1 MSTIFTERPFDLRTS
16 FGLED
21 TFLEDGQRYAA
32 VAVCATLLGTAILAG
47 LFGRDAAPEVKP
59 LLATCGTICALVDII
74 IAFIFLG
81 QFHASGRAFFG
92 ILAAAYTMGG
102 LLTCGYLATYPG
114 TFSGNVASAAHD
126 QAPTVLWCLW
136 HSIFPALVL
145 FGALNE
151 SKRSFTSRK
160 TIAIL
165 SVAIPVA
172 TVLASVA
179 IVAAV
184 VTHRDMLPQLIIS
197 GAYQP
202 LYSLAI
208 LPAIATFNGCVCFF
222 IFARDRALTPLML
235 WVGVTTFSATLD
247 VIMAEL
253 SGTPNSYASDAGRL
267 LAVCTVSIV
276 LIMFLFE
283 IAAIYERINR
293 AEHTDVLTS
302 LDERRAFATQYDIV
316 HKKAQRTRH
325 SVALI
330 VIDVDYFK
338 VYDETVGEY
347 AGDACLRR
355 VAHALSG
362 VTPRPPD
369 LVTRN
374 GREEFAISLTDTEL
388 EDVLML
394 AERCRKGIENL
405 GIIHGETAW
414 GQITISVGVAYAS
427 DSLFTDTVDMFETAE
442 RALFNAKDR
451 GGNTV
456 AAARVKVRNAA

>member
-1 MSTIFTERPFDLRTS
+1 MNTHFIERRIDLRTP

-21 TFLEDGQRYAA
+21 VFLEDGQRYAA
-32 VAVCATLLGTAILAG
+32 IAICAALLGTAVLAG
-47 LFGRDAAPEVKP
+47 LFGRDAGPEVKP
-59 LLATCGTICALVDII
+59 LLAICATICAVVDLI
-74 IAFIFLG
+74 IAFIFLA

-92 ILAAAYTMGG
+92 LLAVAYAVGG

-114 TFSGNVASAAHD
+114 AFSAASGPQD
-126 QAPTVLWCLW
+126 QTPTVLWCI
-136 HSIFPALVL
+136 SNFIFPALVL
-145 FGALNE
+145 CGALNE
-151 SKRSFTSRK
+151 GGRSFTSRR
-160 TIAIL
+160 TISIL
-165 SVAIPVA
+165 SVAIIVA
-172 TVLASVA
+172 PLLAAAA
-179 IVAAV
+179 ICAAV
-184 VTHRDMLPQLIIS
+184 VTHREMLPHLTS
-197 GAYQP
+197 AAGNQP

-208 LPAIATFNGCVCFF
+208 LPAIATFNGCVCFY

-247 VIMAEL
+247 VIMVEL

-267 LAVCTVSIV
+267 IAVFTVCIV
-276 LIMFLFE
+276 LVMFLFE
-283 IAAIYERINR
+283 ISSLYERINR
-293 AEHTDVLTS
+293 AERSDVLTS
-302 LDERRAFATQYDIV
+302 LDERRAFATQYDIA
-316 HKKAQRTRH
+316 HKKAQRTRQ
-325 SVALI
+325 SIGLI

-338 VYDETVGEY
+338 VYDETLGEY

-355 VAHALSG
+355 VAHALSA
-362 VTPRPPD
+362 VTPKPPD

-374 GREEFAISLTDTEL
+374 GREEFAISLTDTPL
-388 EDVLML
+388 EEVLML

-414 GQITISVGVAYAS
+414 GQITVSVGVAFAS

-456 AAARVKVRNAA
+456 AAARVKVRNVA